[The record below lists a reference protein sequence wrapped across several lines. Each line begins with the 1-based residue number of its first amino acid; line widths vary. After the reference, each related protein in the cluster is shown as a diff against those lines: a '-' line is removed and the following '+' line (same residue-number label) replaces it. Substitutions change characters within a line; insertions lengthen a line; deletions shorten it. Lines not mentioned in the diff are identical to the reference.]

1 MSWAASSSHSPLEND
16 GVASAIHNTR
26 LIDGNGRTIERAT
39 IIIRNETIHAA
50 GPSRSVS
57 IPRGAIRIDGRG
69 LTVLPG
75 LIDCHVHLCLGAE
88 PDVVRAIGQ
97 ETPTETLIKSSQ
109 MARQTLEAGITT
121 VRDVGSR
128 DHSIFALK
136 RAIDKG
142 LTVGPR
148 IVGAGLAI
156 CMIGGHARFIGQE
169 VEGIEQVRE
178 VVRAQIAGGAQVIKV
193 IASGGVLTPGTSPDQ
208 AQMTIEELQAAV
220 DEAKRAGLKVAAH
233 AHGSS
238 GMKNAIRAGVHSIEH
253 ATLMDVEAAG
263 LMDQHGVY
271 MVPTLSALATTAACR
286 RGCGIPDSALD
297 KAKTMTKRH
306 QASFKQAHR
315 RGLLIAMGT
324 DAGTPFNY
332 HGENAQELERMVAF
346 GMSPMEAVLASTSYA
361 ARLIGLEEKIG
372 TLQRGKEADLIVIE
386 GNPLRKI
393 ELLRDRSRIVGV
405 MKGGKFVAGPLTMS

>member
-1 MSWAASSSHSPLEND
+1 LEND
-16 GVASAIHNTR
+16 AVSIAIHNTR
-26 LIDGNGRTIERAT
+26 LVDGNGLLVERAT
-39 IIIRNETIHAA
+39 VIIREARIQAV

-57 IPRGAIRIDGRG
+57 IPRGATRIDGRG
-69 LTVLPG
+69 LTLLPG
-75 LIDCHVHLCLGAE
+75 LIDCHVHLSLGAE
-88 PDVVRAIGQ
+88 ADVVRAIEE
-97 ETPTETLIKSSQ
+97 ETPTETLIKSSEL
-109 MARQTLEAGITT
+109 ARRTLEAGFTT

-136 RAIDKG
+136 HAIDKG
-142 LTVGPR
+142 LTAGPR

-169 VEGIEQVRE
+169 VEGVDQVRE
-178 VVRAQIAGGAQVIKV
+178 VVRAQLAAGAEVIKV

-208 AQMTIEELQAAV
+208 AQMTLEELRTAV
-220 DEAKRAGLKVAAH
+220 DEAKRAGRKVAAH

-238 GMKNAIRAGVHSIEH
+238 GMKNAIRAGAHSIEH
-253 ATLMDVEAAG
+253 ATLMDEEAAD
-263 LMDQHGVY
+263 LMSRHGVY

-297 KAKTMTKRH
+297 KAKAMTKRH
-306 QASFKQAHR
+306 QASFKQARR

-332 HGENAQELERMVAF
+332 HGENAQELERMVAL
-346 GMSPMEAVLASTSYA
+346 GMTPMEAILASTSSS
-361 ARLIGLEEKIG
+361 ARLLGMQDSVG
-372 TLQRGKEADLIVIE
+372 TIERGKQADLILID

-393 ELLRDRSRIVGV
+393 ALLRDRSRLVGV
-405 MKGGKFVAGPLTMS
+405 MKGGRFVSGPLSRA